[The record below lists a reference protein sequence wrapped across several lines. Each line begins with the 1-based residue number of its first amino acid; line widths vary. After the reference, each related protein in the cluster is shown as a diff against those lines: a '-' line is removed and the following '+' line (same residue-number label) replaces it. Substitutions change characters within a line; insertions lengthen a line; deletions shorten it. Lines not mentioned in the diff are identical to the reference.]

1 MSAASHA
8 LMFPANPELDLASPT
23 RTEEKL
29 QEFAGRLAELRVR
42 VANLH
47 TGAGHV
53 SDELLALE
61 AEFGHLVEGMEA

>member
-1 MSAASHA
+1 MFAAE
-8 LMFPANPELDLASPT
+8 PELELASPT

-29 QEFAGRLAELRVR
+29 QELAGRLAELRVQ

-47 TGAGHV
+47 TGAGHI